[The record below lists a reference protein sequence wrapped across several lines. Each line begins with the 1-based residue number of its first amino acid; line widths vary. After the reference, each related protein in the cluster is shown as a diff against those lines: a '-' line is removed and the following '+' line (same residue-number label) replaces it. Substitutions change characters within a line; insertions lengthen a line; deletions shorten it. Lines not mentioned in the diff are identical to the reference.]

1 MKESG
6 MKGSHMLSEDDVL
19 QPITKTGVAF
29 YFFVCALLFL
39 TGWWAYSWYTQLTTG
54 LIVTGLRAIYNSP
67 NYQGPYISG
76 GSPWGIYVTN
86 FIFWIGISHAGIAI
100 SASVRLMD
108 LKKYKVVARMAEV
121 LTMVALPMAA
131 MSIVFDLGR
140 PDRIFNLLEFGRFQ
154 APLLW
159 DLTAITTYFM
169 ATIVYLYLSL
179 RGDVDEL
186 ARKIPSREWFYK
198 RLAMNYEGT
207 EAEKERHTQTLWWLA
222 LAIVPIMVTVHSVV
236 SFVFGLL
243 ISRGGWYSSIFA
255 IYFVVGAIV
264 SGVAAVYSLAWI
276 FRWLYKWQSL
286 ITDEVLRGISWALR
300 NVLIIYIYL
309 WIAEELTVRYMGTSA
324 DLRVSNYLWFGP
336 FAPLFWTMAI
346 VGFGIPGLILLK
358 PLFGKRNFNPALTFA
373 ASIILNVALWIKRFT
388 IVVPSL
394 LNPPLYPTGMYVPTF
409 TEIGIMLGTFWMATL
424 LYVAFVKLFPIID
437 LDVVK
442 R

>member
-1 MKESG
+1 MK
-6 MKGSHMLSEDDVL
+6 KGVHMSSEDAVL
-19 QPITKTGVAF
+19 KPITNTGAAFYAFVCGLLVLTGV
-29 YFFVCALLFL
+29 FL
-39 TGWWAYSWYTQLTTG
+39 YAWYTQLSTG
-54 LIVTGLRAIYNSP
+54 LVVTGLRSVYNAP
-67 NYQGPYISG
+67 NYMALYVAG
-76 GSPWGIYVTN
+76 GSPWGLYVTN

-100 SASVRLMD
+100 SASVRLMN
-108 LKKYKVVARMAEV
+108 LTKYKVVARMAEV
-121 LTMVALPMAA
+121 LTMVALPMASL
-131 MSIVFDLGR
+131 SIVFDLGR

-169 ATIVYLYLSL
+169 GTIVYLYLSL
-179 RGDVDEL
+179 RGDIDEL
-186 ARKIPSREWFYK
+186 AHKIPSRKRFYTL
-198 RLAMNYEGT
+198 LAMNYQGT
-207 EAEKERHTQTLWWLA
+207 ESEKQRHTQTLWWLA

-243 ISRGGWYSSIFA
+243 ISRSGWYSTIFA

-309 WIAEELTVRYMGTSA
+309 WIAEELTTRYLGAPA
-324 DLRVSNYLWFGP
+324 DIRVNDYLWFGP
-336 FAPLFWTMAI
+336 YAPMFWTMAI
-346 VGFGIPGLILLK
+346 VGFAIPALILLK
-358 PLFGKRNFNPALTFA
+358 PIFGKHQFSPTLAFV
-373 ASIILNVALWIKRFT
+373 ASILLNIALWVKRFT

-394 LNPPLYPTGMYVPTF
+394 LNPPLYQTGIYFPTL
-409 TEIGIMLGTFWMATL
+409 TEASIMLGTFWMATL

-442 R
+442 G